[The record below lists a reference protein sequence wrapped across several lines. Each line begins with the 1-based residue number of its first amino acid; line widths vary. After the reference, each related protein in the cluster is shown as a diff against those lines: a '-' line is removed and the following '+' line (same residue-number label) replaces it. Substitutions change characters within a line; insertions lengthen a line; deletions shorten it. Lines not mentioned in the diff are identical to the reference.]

1 MCIRH
6 SHQDEHQVVDDRRE
20 HRRGEHQAGERLRG
34 VVPRPPKHARDDAQR
49 DGGVL
54 DEQQMCIR
62 DRGWGGQMASRLCYW
77 FNEIGVLSVFV
88 APDCNYAAAVHA
100 DKWIPVL
107 PNTDVALQLAIA
119 YVWMT
124 EGTYEKEYI
133 DTHSV
138 GFDWFEYC
146 LLYTSRCV

>member
-1 MCIRH
+1 MDPVGMQTITTNVIKDI
-6 SHQDEHQVVDDRRE
+6 SEN
-20 HRRGEHQAGERLRG
+20 G
-34 VVPRPPKHARDDAQR
+34 DAIFYWGA
-49 DGGVL
+49 DP
-54 DEQQMCIR
+54 ETTPW
-62 DRGWGGQMASRLCYW
+62 GWGGQMASRLCYW

-133 DTHSV
+133 EIGRASCRERV
-138 GFDWFEYC
+138 YG
-146 LLYTSRCV
+146 LV